1 MFFQSL
7 YPRIKDL
14 QKFIYLTHSAS
25 RYDITNTCKSR
36 VNKTTYFFHHSSL
49 RNWLTLVSAVFLQV
63 LYTDIHLAVQS
74 LLLNCKK
81 VQATLNEC
89 CATCVVVKLKMYPGY
104 ILICL
109 LQEFLKLIGHPK
121 SRDKFSSSGGG
132 VRGGGWGILRQ
143 EVLNK
148 QNSTHRLNYNRKKI
162 LVYRICRETNRA
174 RSYF

>member
-109 LQEFLKLIGHPK
+109 LQEFLKLIDHPK
-121 SRDKFSSSGGG
+121 SRDKFSSSWG
-132 VRGGGWGILRQ
+132 GGGWGILRQ

>member
-81 VQATLNEC
+81 VQATFNEC

-109 LQEFLKLIGHPK
+109 LQEFLKLIDHPK

-132 VRGGGWGILRQ
+132 VRGGGLGNTPPGSFEQTKLNAPTKLQQKENTGI
-143 EVLNK
+143 
-148 QNSTHRLNYNRKKI
+148 
-162 LVYRICRETNRA
+162 
-174 RSYF
+174 